1 MKKSKYVF
9 KILKKSANYSTRFK
23 VHVLLLCI
31 TLLLHS
37 YIALRTNIKGVIAI
51 NKSYQKE
58 IINKGEEL
66 RGLTRGEVE
75 ASRQRNGR
83 NVMSPGKR
91 KSFMRKFFENLG
103 DPVVKILIGA
113 LIINVVFMFKR
124 ANWIET
130 AGIAVSI
137 LLATFISTLSEH
149 GSEGA
154 FDRLCREVGQ
164 TNCRVIRD
172 GELVEI
178 DIGDV
183 VVGDLLSVGAGEQIS
198 ADGMLVSGEI
208 RTDQSAMTGESR
220 EIKKR
225 AHMRTDK
232 EDLTPSSPYYCLR
245 GCTVISGS
253 GIIKVL
259 RVGDSTMLGGISREI
274 QTDTRSSPLKI
285 RLEKLA
291 GQISVLGYIL
301 AVLVAF
307 VYLFNIFV
315 IDSAFDVGIIKY
327 KLTSFS
333 YLFSHL
339 FHSLTLAL
347 TVIVVAVP
355 EGLPMMIAVVLSS
368 NIKRMVRDQVLVR
381 KPVGIEAAGSMN
393 ILFTDKTGT
402 LTEGKLS
409 VGEIYLGN
417 GSGFSTLRQFK
428 ACERAYEEYVL
439 GAHANSSSVLGKNK
453 QGIKDALGG
462 NSTDRAILLSV
473 IGTDKRRQS
482 YELIDRLEFDSA
494 RKYASALVSKNG
506 KRKILIKGA
515 PEKILPRVSG
525 YITDSGDI
533 RPFKR
538 GVCEEVCS
546 SLTRQ
551 GKRVIAIAEGDGE
564 YLSSCR
570 DIIAYD
576 GLTLIC
582 LATLEDKVRPEARGA
597 VERLCGAG
605 IGVVMIT
612 GDNRD
617 TAESIAK
624 KCGII
629 REGRNVVLTG
639 NDLSLM
645 SDSAVKDV
653 IPRLAA
659 VARALPNDKSRLV
672 RLSQELDLVVG
683 MTGDGINDAPAL
695 KRADV
700 GFSMGSG
707 TQVAKDA
714 GDIIII
720 DNNLSSIARAVLYG
734 RTVFKSIRKFI
745 SLQLTMNLSAVG
757 VSIICPFLGFDSPVT
772 VVQMLWINIIMDTLG
787 GLAFA
792 GEAPLESYMKEKPKR
807 RDEPILCGYMINEI
821 ILSGGFTVA
830 LCISFLKIPD
840 ITSIF
845 RTSSDNI
852 FLLTGFFALFIF
864 ASVFNCF
871 NARTDRLKLF
881 SGVTSNPAFI
891 FIMAAVLLVQIVFVY
906 LGGAVLRTAPL
917 TPRELA
923 VTAALA
929 LCVFPFEL
937 LRKLLWRLFFGK
949 RGY

>member
-1 MKKSKYVF
+1 M
-9 KILKKSANYSTRFK
+9 
-23 VHVLLLCI
+23 
-31 TLLLHS
+31 
-37 YIALRTNIKGVIAI
+37 
-51 NKSYQKE
+51 
-58 IINKGEEL
+58 IINVMNKTEVADKAESL
-66 RGLTRGEVE
+66 RGLSVHEVE
-75 ASRQRNGR
+75 QSRRAHGR
-83 NVMSPGKR
+83 NILSPAKR

-113 LIINVVFMFKR
+113 LIINVIFMFKR
-124 ANWIET
+124 ANWVET

-154 FDRLCREVGQ
+154 FDRLCGEVGQ
-164 TNCRVIRD
+164 TLCRVIRSA
-172 GELVEI
+172 EVFEI
-178 DIGDV
+178 GIGDV
-183 VVGDLLSVGAGEQIS
+183 VVGDLLVVGAGEQIA
-198 ADGMLVSGEI
+198 ADGVLISGELKS
-208 RTDQSAMTGESR
+208 DQSAMTGESR

-225 AHMRTDK
+225 ARTRADT
-232 EDLTPSSPYYCLR
+232 DDFSPSSPYYCLR

-253 GIIKVL
+253 GIIRVS

-291 GQISVLGYIL
+291 GQISLLGYIL
-301 AVLVAF
+301 AVLVAL

-315 IDSAFDVGIIKY
+315 IDSAFDTEIIKY

-339 FHSLTLAL
+339 FHALTLAL

-368 NIKRMVRDQVLVR
+368 NIKRMVRDNVLVR

-417 GSGFSTLRQFK
+417 GKRFSSPDRLRP
-428 ACERAYEEYVL
+428 CERIYDAYLL
-439 GAHANSSSVLGKNK
+439 GAYANSSSVAGRNK
-453 QGIKDALGG
+453 GGRKDALGG
-462 NSTDRAILLSV
+462 NSTDRAVMLSV
-473 IGTDKRRQS
+473 MDGEIKKPV
-482 YELIDRLEFDSA
+482 YEVIDRLLFDSA
-494 RKYASALVSKNG
+494 RKYSAALISRSG
-506 KRKILIKGA
+506 KRRILIKGA
-515 PEKILPRVSG
+515 PERILPRVSG
-525 YITDSGDI
+525 YINESGDI
-533 RPFKR
+533 RPLNR
-538 GVCEEVCS
+538 SECEAVCS
-546 SLTRQ
+546 SLTVQ
-551 GKRVIAIAEGDGE
+551 GKRVIAIAEGEGE
-564 YLSSCR
+564 YISSCR
-570 DIIAYD
+570 DAGAFD
-576 GLTLIC
+576 GLTLVCI
-582 LATLEDKVRPEARGA
+582 ATLEDKIRPEAKRA
-597 VERLCGAG
+597 VEELSGAG

-612 GDNRD
+612 GDNKD
-617 TAESIAK
+617 TAENIAR

-629 REGRNVVLTG
+629 RGGRDIVLSG

-645 SDSAVKDV
+645 SDSEVVDV
-653 IPRLAA
+653 LPRLAA

-720 DNNLSSIARAVLYG
+720 DNNLASIARAVLYG

-757 VSIICPFLGFDSPVT
+757 VSIFCPFLGFDSPVT

-792 GEAPLESYMKEKPKR
+792 GEAPLASYMKESPKR

-821 ILSGGFTVA
+821 ILSGAFTVA
-830 LCISFLKIPD
+830 LCIAFLKIPE

-845 RTSSDNI
+845 RPAGDNI
-852 FLLTGFFALFIF
+852 YLLTGFFALFIF

-871 NARTDRLKLF
+871 NSRTDRLKLF
-881 SGVTSNPAFI
+881 SGITKNPAFI
-891 FIMAAVLLVQIVFVY
+891 FIMSAVLFLQIIFVY

-917 TPRELA
+917 TLRELG
-923 VTAALA
+923 VTALMA

-937 LRKLLWRLFFGK
+937 IRKLLWRLFFGK